1 MPSLHAYATQV
12 EPFRASTTSDLP
24 GALMQV
30 VIEAQW
36 FAGFGVRDAMLQ
48 CKRHAWRPAFSPALT
63 LWKGC
68 KRCMTEES
76 LMAASQAMSN
86 GLPAAVV

>member
-48 CKRHAWRPAFSPALT
+48 CKRHAWRPTFSPALT
-63 LWKGC
+63 LWPTLHIRRWPLVG
-68 KRCMTEES
+68 S
-76 LMAASQAMSN
+76 LGQVRVAKDA
-86 GLPAAVV
+86 